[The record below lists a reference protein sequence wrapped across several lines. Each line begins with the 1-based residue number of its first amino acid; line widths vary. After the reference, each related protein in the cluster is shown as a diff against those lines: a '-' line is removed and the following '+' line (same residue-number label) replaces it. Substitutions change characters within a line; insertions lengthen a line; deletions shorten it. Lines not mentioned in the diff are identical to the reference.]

1 MHAQVREVRRERRT
15 PEQRSLADVV
25 TDLVCNLQDILRS
38 HIRLAQAEAREELR
52 GYRSAGALLLIGGLA
67 ALLSALFLL
76 LAGVAA
82 LSLVMSVWLAAL
94 IVGLVMA
101 ALSILLVRIGTICAR
116 SRAAKIAS
124 RVKEKTPW
132 TGRPSG

>member
-1 MHAQVREVRRERRT
+1 MHAQVREGRRERRA
-15 PEQRSLADVV
+15 PEHRSLADVV

-38 HIRLAQAEAREELR
+38 QIRLAQAEAREELR
-52 GYRSAGALLLIGGLA
+52 TYRSAGALLLIGALA

-76 LAGVAA
+76 LAAVAA
-82 LSLVMSVWLAAL
+82 LSLVMSIWLAAL

-101 ALSILLVRIGTICAR
+101 ALSLVLVRIGTIRAR